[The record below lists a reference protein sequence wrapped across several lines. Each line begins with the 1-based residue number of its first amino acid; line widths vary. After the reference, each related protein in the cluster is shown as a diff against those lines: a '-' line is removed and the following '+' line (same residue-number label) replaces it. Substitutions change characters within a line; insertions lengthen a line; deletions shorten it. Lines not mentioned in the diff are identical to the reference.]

1 MWSLNIVAWGL
12 GTDAN
17 VAAEGMRWM
26 GAARYDVA
34 VLRQI
39 LRFKRRRATITV
51 DDGVP
56 MELDPCLLACLQVSG
71 SPPHNSGSSP
81 ITAVHPLDPCL
92 LACLQNN
99 KHTGAGLCCAP
110 LAQLDD
116 GLLDLFFGA
125 PTSRRAA
132 LAIDGQIR
140 GGGRHIYNEAVHYH
154 RCRRVRLETPRPSR
168 YMVDGD
174 LRDYTPVQVEVVPGA
189 ISVFY

>member
-1 MWSLNIVAWGL
+1 MP
-12 GTDAN
+12 
-17 VAAEGMRWM
+17 E
-26 GAARYDVA
+26 
-34 VLRQI
+34 
-39 LRFKRRRATITV
+39 
-51 DDGVP
+51 
-56 MELDPCLLACLQVSG
+56 
-71 SPPHNSGSSP
+71 
-81 ITAVHPLDPCL
+81 LDPCL

-132 LAIDGQIR
+132 LAIDGQIK